1 MIPNYSAQG
10 GDASDGGA
18 CELMSPL
25 PPTTTIPPRLHNNPS
40 QPEMSTFT
48 PSSPPVLINTG
59 CLPEGMSSEDAA
71 AICDFDRLVR
81 HQDFAKI
88 LSTAARLKNLRS
100 QQQGSSV
107 DADADAPNPTANK
120 TPGIMNLALSDL
132 HSNKAATIVR
142 ENTCTKS
149 STSSSSSPPS
159 ILPRGLFP
167 FTDALVDE
175 TIDSLVAEFDRCVSF
190 VQGTN
195 AANGNNAD
203 DDNVAPS
210 AKKARK
216 KPPKGK
222 KKAGGNAS
230 QSIAVKYS
238 KEQTDILTDWMI
250 QNRVSK
256 GRAVSEYPFCDS
268 YSFSKHSSL

>member
-1 MIPNYSAQG
+1 M
-10 GDASDGGA
+10 
-18 CELMSPL
+18 
-25 PPTTTIPPRLHNNPS
+25 PS
-40 QPEMSTFT
+40 
-48 PSSPPVLINTG
+48 PSSPPALILINTG

-88 LSTAARLKNLRS
+88 LSSAARLKNLQS
-100 QQQGSSV
+100 QQQGSTS
-107 DADADAPNPTANK
+107 DGADAPTPTTNK
-120 TPGIMNLALSDL
+120 VPGVMNLALSDL

-142 ENTCTKS
+142 ENTCT
-149 STSSSSSPPS
+149 TANMSSSSDPAS

-167 FTDALVDE
+167 YTDALVDE
-175 TIDSLVAEFDRCVSF
+175 TIDSLVAEFNRCLLI

-195 AANGNNAD
+195 AIGGNNGD
-203 DDNVAPS
+203 DDDDTAAPS

-216 KPPKGK
+216 KPPKSK
-222 KKAGGNAS
+222 RKVGGNAS

-238 KEQTDILTDWMI
+238 KQQTDILTDWMI

-256 GRAVSEYPFCDS
+256 VGQRARNRF
-268 YSFSKHSSL
+268 

>member
-10 GDASDGGA
+10 GDTSNGEA
-18 CELMSPL
+18 CESMPPL
-25 PPTTTIPPRLHNNPS
+25 QPPTTTLPPPPRLDNNPS
-40 QPEMSTFT
+40 QPDMLTH
-48 PSSPPVLINTG
+48 PSPPALINTG

-88 LSTAARLKNLRS
+88 LSTAARLKNLQS
-100 QQQGSSV
+100 QKQGSLM
-107 DADADAPNPTANK
+107 DADADAPNPTAYK

-132 HSNKAATIVR
+132 HSNKAAAIVR
-142 ENTCTKS
+142 ENTC
-149 STSSSSSPPS
+149 SSSSSSHPS

-167 FTDALVDE
+167 YTDALVDE
-175 TIDSLVAEFDRCVSF
+175 TIDSLLAEFERCLSI

-195 AANGNNAD
+195 AIGGNNGD
-203 DDNVAPS
+203 DDYDTVAPS

-216 KPPKGK
+216 KPPKSK
-222 KKAGGNAS
+222 RKVGGNAS

-238 KEQTDILTDWMI
+238 KQQTDILTDWMI

-256 GRAVSEYPFCDS
+256 VGQRARNTF
-268 YSFSKHSSL
+268 

>member
-10 GDASDGGA
+10 GDTSNGEA
-18 CELMSPL
+18 CESMPPL
-25 PPTTTIPPRLHNNPS
+25 QPPTTTLPPPPRLDNNPS
-40 QPEMSTFT
+40 QPDMLTH
-48 PSSPPVLINTG
+48 PSPPALINTG
-59 CLPEGMSSEDAA
+59 CLPEGMSSEEAT

-88 LSTAARLKNLRS
+88 LSTAARLKNLQS
-100 QQQGSSV
+100 QQQGSLV

-132 HSNKAATIVR
+132 HSNKAAAIVR
-142 ENTCTKS
+142 ENTCADS
-149 STSSSSSPPS
+149 STSSSSSHPS

-167 FTDALVDE
+167 YTDALVDE
-175 TIDSLVAEFDRCVSF
+175 TIDSLVAEFDRCLSI
-190 VQGTN
+190 VQGAN

-203 DDNVAPS
+203 DDDVAPS

-222 KKAGGNAS
+222 KKAGGNPS

-256 GRAVSEYPFCDS
+256 RSDD
-268 YSFSKHSSL
+268 